1 MTCKAITINGRNVI
15 SKLIF
20 RSSFRSYLRLYLP
33 TTKGKKKK
41 NTKTEKSYNT
51 SLFPSTRAV
60 KGCFNHKQ
68 KVKSNVHIA

>member
-1 MTCKAITINGRNVI
+1 MTCEAITINGRNVI

-20 RSSFRSYLRLYLP
+20 PSSFRPYLRLYLP
-33 TTKGKKKK
+33 TTKGKKK
-41 NTKTEKSYNT
+41 NTKTDRNSNT